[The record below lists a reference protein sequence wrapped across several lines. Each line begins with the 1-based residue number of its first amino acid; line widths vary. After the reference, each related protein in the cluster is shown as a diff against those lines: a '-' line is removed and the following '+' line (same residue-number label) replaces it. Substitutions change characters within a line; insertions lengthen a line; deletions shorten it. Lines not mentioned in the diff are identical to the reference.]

1 MPIQM
6 RCTLVPVWVFA
17 LLFGACVT
25 RAPAAEI
32 VPTVTITSSTAG
44 EPVPEGTKV
53 YFTLKFEPPLL
64 KGAYVKINGDHTG
77 GGGLGKEFFPF
88 KPGTAS
94 ARIWPRLHE
103 ESIHDS
109 DGVHQ
114 YTATLAP
121 PPCVLA
127 FSSGNKCL
135 LSQSD
140 RYQVGEPRSATI
152 TVLDN
157 DGPVPV
163 VSFARSSQSVGEDVG
178 AFNVVVNLSPAPKTP
193 FTLKYGLTGTATH
206 GTDYNI
212 GGTDAAGTVSVPA
225 GATKVN
231 IPVSVIDNDAQEGD
245 KTIVLTLTEDT
256 PYKVA
261 GWKSA
266 TISVIDD
273 DKSAAVAVELSIPK
287 ATVKENEPDKTGEIR
302 LALSRGLVSG
312 EALAVP
318 LEFTGGA
325 PGSEFTLSLEGSPA
339 GVSFDST
346 GSTVTFTGP
355 SVGKTATV
363 ATLSL
368 APVKDADNEHKTVT
382 VSIPARITGTGL
394 AGEVTGSRRGSSR
407 IHILEPFPLVTV
419 TSNTA
424 GAAVP
429 EGTPVEFTL
438 NFDPPPRERTY
449 ITFHIE
455 TPKNNYM
462 IQGYIWA
469 GAGTTSTI
477 ISAKT
482 PGLKIGIV
490 GPREKKFQYPPI
502 PRSDYEGIMNS
513 EEDVH
518 DPDGEHEWKITL
530 RRQKGFNRYGTYRL
544 GTPSSATM
552 KVTDNDGPV
561 QNNDD
566 PAQQNAEPVPPEL
579 SLSSGAGGT
588 EGAEVLFM
596 LSAAPAP

>member
-44 EPVPEGTKV
+44 EAVPEGTKV

-121 PPCVLA
+121 PPCVLI

-178 AFNVVVNLSPAPKTP
+178 AFNVAVNLSPAPKTP
-193 FTLKYGLTGTATH
+193 FTLKYGLAGTATH

-231 IPVSVIDNDAQEGD
+231 IPVSVIDNDAQEGG
-245 KTIVLTLTEDT
+245 KTIVLTLTEDM

-261 GWKSA
+261 GSKSA

-287 ATVKENEPDKTGEIR
+287 ATVKENEPDKTGQIR
-302 LALSRGLVSG
+302 LSLSRGLTSG

-325 PGSEFTLSLEGSPA
+325 PGSEFTLALEGSPA

-394 AGEVTGSRRGSSR
+394 AGEVTGSRRGSGR

-424 GAAVP
+424 DAAVP

-438 NFDPPPRERTY
+438 KFDPPPRERTY

-469 GAGTTSTI
+469 GAGTTSRI

-513 EEDVH
+513 EEDIH

-530 RRQKGFNRYGTYRL
+530 RRQSSFNRYGTYRL

-566 PAQQNAEPVPPEL
+566 PAQQASEPVTPEL
-579 SLSSGAGGT
+579 SLSSG
-588 EGAEVLFM
+588 V
-596 LSAAPAP
+596 